1 MPGDLPGRRLVMWD
15 VDQTLLRAGRVVG
28 EAYGI
33 AFTAVTGVPYLHVPT
48 DLAGRTDRFIALEA
62 FRLNGIAD
70 ATPYLDAFFERFAV
84 EVRERRAGIAEHGYL
99 LPGVA
104 AVLAGLAQRPHLVQ
118 TLVTGNIRPLA
129 ETKVAALGL
138 AAYLDTTV
146 GGYGTD
152 DVVRP
157 TLVTRCLERAGAKY
171 GRFTEVFVL
180 GDTVHDIEAALANS
194 VTAVGV
200 ATGPAD
206 PATLKAAGAHHVL
219 DSLADVDEV
228 LRVLGG

>member
-1 MPGDLPGRRLVMWD
+1 MPSDPPGQRLVMWD
-15 VDQTLLRAGRVVG
+15 VDQTLLRAGRAVRD
-28 EAYGI
+28 AYGV
-33 AFTAVTGVPYLHVPT
+33 AFTAVTGAPYLYPPT

-70 ATPYLDAFFERFAV
+70 AAPYLDAFFERFAV
-84 EVRERRAGIAEHGYL
+84 EVHERRAQIAEQGVL
-99 LPGVA
+99 LPGVP
-104 AVLAGLAQRPHLVQ
+104 AVLAGLAQRPGIVQ

-129 ETKVAALGL
+129 ETKVTALGL
-138 AAYLDTTV
+138 AGYLDTTV

-157 TLVTRCLERAGAKY
+157 TLVTRSLERAGAKY
-171 GRFTEVFVL
+171 GVFGEVFVF
-180 GDTVHDIEAALANS
+180 GDTVHDIEAALANN
-194 VTAVGV
+194 VTAIGV

-219 DSLADVDEV
+219 DSLADLDEV
-228 LRVLGG
+228 LRVVG